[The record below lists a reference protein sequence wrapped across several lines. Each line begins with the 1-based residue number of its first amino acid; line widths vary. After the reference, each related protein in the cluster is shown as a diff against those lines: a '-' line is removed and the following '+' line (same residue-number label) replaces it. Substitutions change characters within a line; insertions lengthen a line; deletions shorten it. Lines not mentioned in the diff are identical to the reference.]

1 MLRILNVSSEVSLQ
15 ADHFINLL
23 FILIWGPP
31 RLSLSWD
38 KVITVINH
46 VIYKQVMHTQVCGV
60 TCVLAPWNP
69 TSCWSPGCMQY
80 LQYVV
85 QHSHVQQHS
94 HMTMW
99 PFRDS
104 KCVLQDWD
112 MQILSSDLPLTR
124 NATSCTAVW
133 FKACQK
139 KSRSFVSFYMTR
151 NNKITAHTAGYRLLQ
166 WSDRWI
172 ILTCGLDLHRHESR
186 F

>member
-60 TCVLAPWNP
+60 TCLGTLKSYFLLISRLW
-69 TSCWSPGCMQY
+69 QY

-104 KCVLQDWD
+104 KCVLQDEICRYCRQTFLWRE
-112 MQILSSDLPLTR
+112 MQLHVRQSDLKHAKRKVVASWVSIWPETTRYCTYCRVPL
-124 NATSCTAVW
+124 ASMV
-133 FKACQK
+133 
-139 KSRSFVSFYMTR
+139 RSLD
-151 NNKITAHTAGYRLLQ
+151 NPHL
-166 WSDRWI
+166 WI
-172 ILTCGLDLHRHESR
+172 GPS
-186 F
+186 